1 MPKYNTYLPTALFCI
16 FVVSFISQ
24 LVGAPQL
31 IYSLHGQLFD
41 SSRITQMADA
51 MDRQQQQ
58 QWGPSLHKVSWAEL
72 CKRESSKDPNN
83 AKKITGDGGLPIF
96 MSSQLQSQM
105 GTCNFR
111 EKDVLLKLR
120 PVDALHIP
128 HLRVDDAG
136 KKL

>member
-1 MPKYNTYLPTALFCI
+1 
-16 FVVSFISQ
+16 
-24 LVGAPQL
+24 
-31 IYSLHGQLFD
+31 
-41 SSRITQMADA
+41 

-83 AKKITGDGGLPIF
+83 AKTITGDGRLPIF

-136 KKL
+136 KKIITLIFDILLVYQINNTSIFYYLSRYCC